1 MEGFLETS
9 NGRLS
14 YRHIEGKTN
23 LNVVFMHG
31 TLSDKNASK
40 SLFLEQTCRE
50 IGVSFTVFDFL
61 GHGESYGV
69 YTDGTIGKWLQNALD
84 IIDRVT
90 HGKLILVGSSMGGWI
105 MLLSALA
112 CPERISGLIGMAAA
126 PDFTVDLWNSFSE
139 TQKNDIKTKGV
150 IYTPNGWT
158 EEGDPWTFE
167 LFNDAEKYLLLD
179 KKTLDIVSPVTLIHG
194 GKDDCVP
201 VKTSFRIMNAV
212 KSDNVKVIVL
222 KNSGHRLSEATDLDI
237 LRSVLE
243 LHVKAAEDD
252 VA

>member
-14 YRHIEGKTN
+14 YRHIEGKKD

-50 IGVSFTVFDFL
+50 IGVSFTAFDFL
-61 GHGESYGV
+61 GHGESDGV

-112 CPERISGLIGMAAA
+112 RPERIAGLIGMAAA
-126 PDFTVDLWNSFSE
+126 ADFTVDLWNSFSQA
-139 TQKNDIKTKGV
+139 QKNDIKTKGV

-158 EEGDPWTFE
+158 EEGDPWTSD

-194 GKDDCVP
+194 AKDDCVP
-201 VKTSFRIMNAV
+201 VKTSFKIMDSV

-222 KNSGHRLSEATDLDI
+222 KNAGHRLSEAPDLEV
-237 LRSVLE
+237 LRSILE
-243 LHVKAAEDD
+243 LHVKKAEQGDE
-252 VA
+252 